1 MTNFAVIGVGRM
13 GTVHAMNLY
22 FRRVRGARLYAVCDT
37 DPSALAKAAKRF
49 PRAKRFADVE
59 ALLADGKV
67 EAVVIATPHYAHA
80 DIAVACLEKGV
91 HVLVEKPLS
100 VTAAD
105 ARRVIDASKRNP
117 KTVAAV
123 MLNQRTNPLYK
134 RARRL
139 VRSGKLGEI
148 QRAQFVVTGW
158 YRSQAYYN
166 QGGWRASICGEGG
179 GTLINQ
185 CVHQLDIMQWVLG
198 MPDTVSAE
206 MFTKGRDIFTEND
219 VTAVFGYG
227 RDVRCAFF
235 ASTHELHG
243 TDRFEIIG
251 THGKIVIE
259 NLRMTVEM
267 FRKDE
272 REVNAETVK
281 GYGHTG
287 GYKLRYGH
295 KAGFVLGILKGGQQK
310 NILVNFAAAIAGRQN
325 LISPIEDGLASVE
338 IINAVYAGGWTGKK
352 VEIPFDA
359 EEYKALLNEKREE
372 EIAAKAHADYAADT
386 DNKEVAK

>member
-37 DPSALAKAAKRF
+37 DPAALAKAAKRF
-49 PRAKRFADVE
+49 PRAKRFSDVGS
-59 ALLADGKV
+59 LLSDGKV

-235 ASTHELHG
+235 ATTHQLHRPD
-243 TDRFEIIG
+243 TLETTG
-251 THGKIVIE
+251 THGTHATA

-281 GYGHTG
+281 GYGRTG

-295 KAGFVLGILKGGQQK
+295 KAGFALGILKGGQQK
-310 NILVNFAAAIAGRQN
+310 NILVNFAAAIAGRKK

-352 VEIPFDA
+352 AKIPFDA

>member
-243 TDRFEIIG
+243 TVRFEIIG

-281 GYGHTG
+281 GYGRTG
-287 GYKLRYGH
+287 SYKFRYGH
-295 KAGFVLGILKGGQQK
+295 KAGFALGILKGGQQK
-310 NILVNFAAAIAGRQN
+310 NILVNFAAAIAGRQK

-372 EIAAKAHADYAADT
+372 EIAAKAHADCAADT